1 MRFMSISSEKLPIHR
16 YGQLPLYFI
25 PNEGQLEDSRIHFY
39 VKGAG
44 YDVFFTNEG
53 ASFVYKE
60 EIPSSIEF
68 KRNRPNR
75 METVT
80 KGKGLRLDFRLLGA
94 NQGVKPEARVKMPG
108 TINYFRGK
116 NPEDS
121 HTHISVFQEVIYR
134 EVWPGIDLVF
144 RSKQGQ
150 IKYEFVLQ
158 PGAKVEAIRFTYA
171 GADGFFLDEEGN
183 LLIDTPFGVMLDTS
197 PLSYLK
203 KDQDYHHVESAF
215 RLIHRNKGETFI
227 TFTIGEGYDDQYPLV
242 IDPLI
247 YSTYL
252 GGSGSDQGYAIA
264 VDNDGNAYITGY
276 TTSTDFPTTPGAF
289 QLSFAGNRDAFV
301 TKLNATGTA
310 LVYSTYLG
318 GSDFD
323 QGWSIAVD
331 SAGNAYV
338 TGITFSRDFPTTP
351 GAFQMMNN
359 GLANAFIT
367 KLNAAGTA
375 LVYSTY
381 LGGDGLDQGSG
392 IAVDNAGNTYVTGY
406 TVFSN
411 FPTTVGAFQTMN
423 NGLGDAFVTKLNP
436 TGSVLVYSTYLGG
449 TNLDQGLSI
458 ALDSTGSAYITGVTQ
473 SADFPITPTAFQS
486 TFTGF
491 ANAFVT
497 KFNPTGSVL
506 IYSTFLGGSDN
517 NSGASIAVDNG
528 GNAYVTGFTNSTD
541 FPTTPGAYRTTYN
554 GDSDAFVTKVNPIG
568 TALVYSTYLG
578 GTDVDQGLGITV
590 DDTGNAYVT
599 GATQSDDFPTTI
611 CAFDRTFNGVIDAFV
626 TKIDPTGTRLINS
639 TYLGGTGFDQGYG
652 IALDSA
658 GNAYVTGL
666 TISTDF
672 PTNPD
677 AFDTTFNGI
686 QDAFVTKISF
696 PPDVPLFLEM
706 ELAKDIQVQSDVIVH
721 IQGNLCEP
729 RTVSK
734 VMRCSPQKENQV
746 GCIRAK
752 RVHDW
757 VVFCTDH
764 RQRGVIPGDVAQQ
777 IRDCRTSGGAVTV
790 RCEAVPRSTSFTVLD
805 KPKQVHGMPSTHLV
819 PIRFSFLMRI
829 QYTCSGTPLCSF
841 DIPVT
846 TADRV
851 ALCYPKGTSISAEVS
866 IVNCV
871 VVGE

>member
-1 MRFMSISSEKLPIHR
+1 MSISSEKLPIHR

-68 KRNRPNR
+68 KRNRPNS
-75 METVT
+75 MGTVT
-80 KGKGLRLDFRLLGA
+80 KGKGFRLDFLLFGA
-94 NQGVKPEARVKMPG
+94 NQGVKPEAGSKMPG
-108 TINYFRGK
+108 TVNYFRGK
-116 NPEDS
+116 NPEDG

-158 PGAKVEAIRFTYA
+158 PGAKVETIRFTYA
-171 GADGFFLDEEGN
+171 GADGLLLDDEGN
-183 LLIDTPFGVMLDTS
+183 LLIDTAFGVMLDTS
-197 PLSYLK
+197 PLSYFK

-215 RLIHRNKGETFI
+215 QLIHGNNGETYI
-227 TFTIGEGYDDQYPLV
+227 TFTLGKGHDNRYPLV

-276 TTSTDFPTTPGAF
+276 TTSTNFPNTPGAF

-310 LVYSTYLG
+310 LVYSTHLG

-338 TGITFSRDFPTTP
+338 TGITFSSDYPIMGAYQPT
-351 GAFQMMNN
+351 NN
-359 GLANAFIT
+359 GLANAFVT
-367 KLNAAGTA
+367 KLNDTGTA

-381 LGGDGLDQGSG
+381 LGGEDFDQGSG
-392 IAVDNAGNTYVTGY
+392 ITVDNAGNAYITGY
-406 TVFSN
+406 TLSSN
-411 FPTTVGAFQTMN
+411 FPTTSDAFQLSK
-423 NGLGDAFVTKLNP
+423 NGLGDAFVTKLHSS
-436 TGSVLVYSTYLGG
+436 GSSLVYSTYLGG
-449 TNLDQGLSI
+449 TGLDQGLSI
-458 ALDSTGSAYITGVTQ
+458 ALDSIGSAYITGVTQ

-497 KFNPTGSVL
+497 KFNPTGSAL

-517 NSGASIAVDNG
+517 NSGAAIAVSND

-541 FPTTPGAYRTTYN
+541 FPTTWGAYRTTYN
-554 GDSDAFVTKVNPIG
+554 GDSDVFVTKFNPSG
-568 TALVYSTYLG
+568 TALIYSTYLG
-578 GTDVDQGLGITV
+578 GTDADQGLGIAV

-599 GATQSDDFPTTI
+599 GATQSDDFPTTT
-611 CAFDRTFNGVIDAFV
+611 CAFDSTFNGVIDAFV

-652 IALDSA
+652 IALDNA

-672 PTNPD
+672 PTNPT
-677 AFDTTFNGI
+677 AFDTMFNGV

-696 PPDVPLFLEM
+696 PPDVPLILEM

-721 IQGNLCEP
+721 IQGNFCEP

-734 VMRCSPQKENQV
+734 IIHCSPQKENQV

-764 RQRGVIPGDVAQQ
+764 RQKGMIPGDVAQQ

-805 KPKQVHGMPSTHLV
+805 KPKPVHGMLGTHLV
-819 PIRFSFLMRI
+819 TIRFSFLMRI
-829 QYTCSGTPLCSF
+829 QYTCSGTPLSSF
-841 DIPVT
+841 DVPIT
-846 TADRV
+846 TVDRV
-851 ALCYPKGTSISAEVS
+851 ALCYPKDTSILAKVS
-866 IVNCV
+866 DVNCV
-871 VVGE
+871 VVDE

>member
-1 MRFMSISSEKLPIHR
+1 MLFMSISSEKLPIHR

-25 PNEGQLEDSRIHFY
+25 PNEGQLEDSRIRYY

-44 YDVFFTNEG
+44 YDVFFTTKG

-60 EIPSSIEF
+60 EVPSSIEYKNGRF
-68 KRNRPNR
+68 NGIGA
-75 METVT
+75 VT
-80 KGKGLRLDFRLLGA
+80 KGKGFRLDFLLFGA
-94 NQGVKPEARVKMPG
+94 NQGVKPEAGGKMPG
-108 TINYFRGK
+108 TVNFFRSK
-116 NPEDS
+116 NPEDG
-121 HTHISVFQEVIYR
+121 HTNISVFSEVIYR

-158 PGAKVEAIRFTYA
+158 PGAKVETIRFTYA
-171 GADGFFLDEEGN
+171 GADGLLLDEEGN

-197 PLSYLK
+197 PLSYFK

-215 RLIHRNKGETFI
+215 QLIHGNNGETYI
-227 TFTIGEGYDDQYPLV
+227 TFKLGKGHDNRYPLV

-276 TTSTDFPTTPGAF
+276 TTSTNFPTTPGAF

-301 TKLNATGTA
+301 TKFNATGTA

-338 TGITFSRDFPTTP
+338 TGITFSSDYPIMGAYQPT
-351 GAFQMMNN
+351 NN
-359 GLANAFIT
+359 GLANAFVT
-367 KLNAAGTA
+367 KLNATGTA

-381 LGGDGLDQGSG
+381 LGGEDFDQGSG
-392 IAVDNAGNTYVTGY
+392 ITVDNAGNAYITGY
-406 TVFSN
+406 TLSSN
-411 FPTTVGAFQTMN
+411 FPTTSDAFQTSK
-423 NGLGDAFVTKLNP
+423 NGLGDAFVTKLHSS
-436 TGSVLVYSTYLGG
+436 GSSLVYSTYLGG
-449 TNLDQGLSI
+449 TNSDQGLSI

-497 KFNPTGSVL
+497 KFNPTGSAL

-517 NSGASIAVDNG
+517 NSGAAIAVGND

-541 FPTTPGAYRTTYN
+541 FPTTRGAYRTTYN
-554 GDSDAFVTKVNPIG
+554 GDSDAFVTKFNPNG
-568 TALVYSTYLG
+568 TELVYSMYLG
-578 GTDVDQGLGITV
+578 GTDADQGLGIAV

-599 GATQSDDFPTTI
+599 VATQSDDFPTTT
-611 CAFDRTFNGVIDAFV
+611 CAFDRTFNGVINAFV
-626 TKIDPTGTRLINS
+626 TKIDPTGTRLISS
-639 TYLGGTGFDQGYG
+639 TYLGGKGFDQGYG

-658 GNAYVTGL
+658 GDAYITGL

-672 PTNPD
+672 PTNPG
-677 AFDTTFNGI
+677 AFDTTFNGV

-721 IQGNLCEP
+721 VEGNFCEP
-729 RTVSK
+729 RTVPK
-734 VMRCSPQKENQV
+734 IIRYSPQKENPV

-757 VVFCTDH
+757 GVFCTDH
-764 RQRGVIPGDVAQQ
+764 RQKGMIPGDVAQQ

-805 KPKQVHGMPSTHLV
+805 KPKPVHGMPGTHLV
-819 PIRFSFLMRI
+819 TIRFSFLMRI

-841 DIPVT
+841 NIPVT
-846 TADRV
+846 TVDRV
-851 ALCYPKGTSISAEVS
+851 VLCYPKDTSILAKVS
-866 IVNCV
+866 VINCV
-871 VVGE
+871 VVDE

>member
-1 MRFMSISSEKLPIHR
+1 MSISSKKLPIHR

-25 PNEGQLEDSRIHFY
+25 PNEGQLEDRRIHY
-39 VKGAG
+39 YAKGAG

-53 ASFVYKE
+53 VSFVYKE
-60 EIPSSIEF
+60 KIPSSIEF
-68 KRNRPNR
+68 KRKRPNKIKAC
-75 METVT
+75 TT
-80 KGKGLRLDFRLLGA
+80 GKGLRLDFRLLGA
-94 NQGVKPEARVKMPG
+94 NQGVKPEVRGKMPG
-108 TINYFRGK
+108 TVNYFRGK
-116 NPEDS
+116 NPENG

-134 EVWPGIDLVF
+134 EVWPGIDLIF

-158 PGAKVEAIRFTYA
+158 PGAKIEAIRFTYA

-183 LLIDTPFGVMLDTS
+183 LLIDTPFGLILDTS

-203 KDQDYHHVESAF
+203 KDQDFHHVESAF
-215 RLIHRNKGETFI
+215 QLVHGKKGETSI
-227 TFTIGEGYDDQYPLV
+227 TFAIGEDYEERYPLV

-252 GGSGSDQGYAIA
+252 GGSSYDQGYAIA

-276 TTSTDFPTTPGAF
+276 TTSTDFPTTPGVYDTTF
-289 QLSFAGNRDAFV
+289 NGNRDAFV

-318 GSDFD
+318 GTNLD

-338 TGITFSRDFPTTP
+338 TGITSSSDFPITP
-351 GAFQMMNN
+351 RAFQMGNN
-359 GLANAFIT
+359 GLANAFVT

-375 LVYSTY
+375 LIYSTY
-381 LGGDGLDQGSG
+381 LGGEDFDQGSG
-392 IAVDNAGNTYVTGY
+392 IAVDNAGNAYITGY
-406 TVFSN
+406 TTSTN
-411 FPTTVGAFQTMN
+411 FPTTSAAFQTSN
-423 NGLGDAFVTKLNP
+423 NGPGNAFVTKLNP
-436 TGSVLVYSTYLGG
+436 TGSALVYSTYLGG

-458 ALDSTGSAYITGVTQ
+458 ALDSTGSAYITGVTR
-473 SADFPITPTAFQS
+473 SMDFPITPTAFQS

-491 ANAFVT
+491 ANVFVT
-497 KFNPTGSVL
+497 KFNPTGSSL

-517 NSGASIAVDNG
+517 NSGAAIAVDNG

-541 FPTTPGAYRTTYN
+541 FPTTWGAYRTTYN
-554 GDSDAFVTKVNPIG
+554 GDSDAFVTKLNPLG
-568 TALVYSTYLG
+568 TTLAYSTYLG
-578 GTDVDQGLGITV
+578 GTDADQGLGIAV

-599 GATQSDDFPTTI
+599 GATQSDDFPTTT
-611 CAFDRTFNGVIDAFV
+611 CAFDRTFNGVVDAFV

-658 GNAYVTGL
+658 GDAYVTGL

-672 PTNPD
+672 PTSPD
-677 AFDTTFNGI
+677 AFDTTFNGV

-696 PPDVPLFLEM
+696 PQDVPLFLEM

-721 IQGNLCEP
+721 IQGNLFEP
-729 RTVSK
+729 RTVPK
-734 VMRCSPQKENQV
+734 IIRCSPQKEKQV
-746 GCIRAK
+746 GCICAK

-757 VVFCTDH
+757 VVFCTDQ
-764 RQRGVIPGDVAQQ
+764 RQKGMIPGDIAWQ
-777 IRDCRTSGGAVTV
+777 IRNCRTSGGIVNV
-790 RCEAVPRSTSFTVLD
+790 HCKMVPESTSFTVLD
-805 KPKQVHGMPSTHLV
+805 TPKQLHGTPGTHLV
-819 PIRFSFLMRI
+819 MIQFSLLMRI
-829 QYTCSGTPLCSF
+829 QYTCNGTPLCSF
-841 DIPVT
+841 DVPVT
-846 TADRV
+846 TIDRV
-851 ALCYPKGTSISAEVS
+851 ALCYPKDTSILAKVS
-866 IVNCV
+866 VVNCV